1 MLTQF
6 LIGTRLRKTTEHTPA
21 LLPLK
26 SAPPAEEQQLLSA
39 VLSGDQQA
47 CNTLVRRY
55 RKMVLNIALGIT
67 GSREDAEEAVQ
78 DTFVRAFRYLPA
90 FRGDSS
96 FKTWLYRVARTT
108 ALDHQRRKR
117 MKIVSSDAPGSPV
130 LQIPEPGSNSLQS
143 MMRAERADSIR
154 KAMGQLSSADEAAL
168 QLFYFH
174 DQSIE
179 EISMTMGWTAS
190 NTKSRLS
197 RARQRLRAVLGEGFV
212 AEAAQ

>member
-1 MLTQF
+1 MITLF
-6 LIGTRLRKTTEHTPA
+6 LIGPA
-21 LLPLK
+21 LRK
-26 SAPPAEEQQLLSA
+26 SAPAIQFPAKTAAPKDEKDLLA
-39 VLSGDQQA
+39 AALAGNQHA
-47 CNTLVRRY
+47 YNALVKRY
-55 RKMVLNIALGIT
+55 QKMVFAVAMDIT
-67 GSREDAEEAVQ
+67 GCREDAEEAVQ
-78 DTFVRAFRYLPA
+78 DSFLKAFRYLPTY
-90 FRGDSS
+90 RGDSS

-117 MKIVSSDAPGSPV
+117 MITVSPDAPGSPV

-143 MMRAERADSIR
+143 MMRNERADSIR

-197 RARQRLRAVLGEGFV
+197 RARQRLRAVLGEAFV